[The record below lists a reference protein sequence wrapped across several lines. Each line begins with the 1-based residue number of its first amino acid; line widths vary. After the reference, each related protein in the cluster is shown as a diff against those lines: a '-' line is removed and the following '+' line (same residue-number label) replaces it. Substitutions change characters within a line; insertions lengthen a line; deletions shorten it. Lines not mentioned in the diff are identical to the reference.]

1 MWILAETWVMIN
13 DHRIAYLFAC
23 RNNFLMWFLYQLP
36 AFYQRG
42 MLQLQL
48 PLPPLGS
55 TVELPPPPPPWTVG
69 MRGVV
74 KVDSRFVGLSY
85 NIIIIE
91 THNSGS
97 AHNILSKIS
106 CLLYVFLWSSN
117 ALINLKLQ
125 ASLPPPSPPPTQH
138 FHGHLTSPMS

>member
-1 MWILAETWVMIN
+1 
-13 DHRIAYLFAC
+13 
-23 RNNFLMWFLYQLP
+23 
-36 AFYQRG
+36 

-74 KVDSRFVGLSY
+74 KVDNRFVGLSY

-91 THNSGS
+91 TRNSGS

-106 CLLYVFLWSSN
+106 YLLYAFLWSSN

-125 ASLPPPSPPPTQH
+125 ASLPPPFPPSP
-138 FHGHLTSPMS
+138 HGNPWAFDLAHVLVVENMNLNCQAFLVENNCFIFE

>member
-1 MWILAETWVMIN
+1 
-13 DHRIAYLFAC
+13 
-23 RNNFLMWFLYQLP
+23 
-36 AFYQRG
+36 

-74 KVDSRFVGLSY
+74 KVDNRFVGLSY

-91 THNSGS
+91 TRNSGS

-106 CLLYVFLWSSN
+106 YLLYAFLWSSN
-117 ALINLKLQ
+117 ALINFKLQ
-125 ASLPPPSPPPTQH
+125 ASSFSPSPAPPPP
-138 FHGHLTSPMS
+138 HGNPWAFDLAHVLVVGNMNLNCQAFLVENNCFIFE

>member
-1 MWILAETWVMIN
+1 
-13 DHRIAYLFAC
+13 
-23 RNNFLMWFLYQLP
+23 
-36 AFYQRG
+36 

-74 KVDSRFVGLSY
+74 KVDNRLVGLSY

-91 THNSGS
+91 TRNSGS

-106 CLLYVFLWSSN
+106 YLLYAFLWSSN
-117 ALINLKLQ
+117 ALINLE
-125 ASLPPPSPPPTQH
+125 ASSFSPSPSPPPP
-138 FHGHLTSPMS
+138 HGNPWAFDLAHVLVVGNMNLNCQAFLVENNCFIFE

>member
-1 MWILAETWVMIN
+1 
-13 DHRIAYLFAC
+13 
-23 RNNFLMWFLYQLP
+23 
-36 AFYQRG
+36 

-74 KVDSRFVGLSY
+74 KVDNRFVGLSY

-91 THNSGS
+91 TRNSGS

-106 CLLYVFLWSSN
+106 YLLYAFLWSSN
-117 ALINLKLQ
+117 ALINLE
-125 ASLPPPSPPPTQH
+125 ASSFSPSPFPPPP
-138 FHGHLTSPMS
+138 HGNPWAFDLAHVLVVGNMNLNCQAFLLENNCFIFE